1 MNTGVSDYI
10 IQLTNEGIL
19 LTIILSMPPILV
31 SLFIGLLV
39 AIFSATTQ
47 IQEQTLSFVPK
58 MVAVF
63 AVLAAT
69 APWLGATMIR
79 FAAKCMNSFVEV
91 VN

>member
-1 MNTGVSDYI
+1 MAVQDYI

-19 LTIILSMPPILV
+19 LTIVLSLPAILV
-31 SLFIGLLV
+31 SLAIGLLV

-58 MVAVF
+58 MIAVF
-63 AVLAAT
+63 LILAAT
-69 APWLGATMIR
+69 APWVGATMIR
-79 FAAKCMNSFVEV
+79 FTSRAMSSFVEV

>member
-1 MNTGVSDYI
+1 MAVQDYI

-19 LTIILSMPPILV
+19 LTIVMSLPAILV
-31 SLFIGLLV
+31 SLFIGLIV

-58 MVAVF
+58 MIAVF
-63 AVLAAT
+63 VILAAT
-69 APWLGATMIR
+69 APWMGATMIR
-79 FAAKCMNSFVEV
+79 FTAGCMNSFIEV

>member
-1 MNTGVSDYI
+1 MSGDVADFI

-19 LTIILSMPPILV
+19 LTIVLSLPGILV
-31 SLFIGLLV
+31 SLFIGLIV

-58 MVAVF
+58 MIAVF

-69 APWLGATMIR
+69 APWVGATMIR
-79 FAAKCMNSFVEV
+79 FAAKCMNGFVEV